1 MLQIQDQSLRPL
13 ATAHLAQTM
22 TLLALSNTELEEKVH
37 QELGDNPALEL
48 LDERVCPTCRRRLP
62 PVGSCPSCSAQNNGD
77 EPIVF
82 LSPRDSYRPS
92 RRIPAEELSPDQD
105 LAAPEDLASHVLQ
118 QLAAD
123 LPAED
128 RRLAVY
134 ILCSLDEDGFLADP
148 PAVIA
153 RSTRSSL
160 FQVMRIIDLISHA
173 DPPGLATTGPRQAL
187 MAQLDLMDQTAPLTA
202 LARTLLKE
210 AFSELGRREYERIAT
225 RLQVSEA
232 RVRKA
237 ANFIQDN
244 LNPFPARAFWGSG
257 RQAPSPEPSVYHTPD
272 IQITCS
278 SSHDTSPLRV
288 EIFSPISGWLRVD
301 PLFRKA
307 LSQTEGAP
315 RNECQRYLDRAA
327 LFVKCLQQR
336 DNTMRR
342 MMKLLVSEQKQ
353 FILRGDRHLKPMTRA
368 SMATELGVHESTI
381 SRAVTQKSVALPNG
395 RIIPLARFFDR
406 SLPIRDRV
414 REIVANETKPLTDE
428 EIAAILEED
437 GVKVARRTV
446 AKYRSIE
453 GILPARLRHRSKS
466 EQKVKV

>member
-1 MLQIQDQSLRPL
+1 
-13 ATAHLAQTM
+13 M
-22 TLLALSNTELEEKVH
+22 TLLALSNTELEEKVLK
-37 QELGDNPALEL
+37 ELGDNPALEL
-48 LDERVCPTCRRRLP
+48 LEERVCPNCSRRLP
-62 PVGSCPSCSAQNNGD
+62 PVGSCPNCSTQSNGD
-77 EPIVF
+77 DPIVF

-92 RRIPAEELSPDQD
+92 RRIPPEDLPPDQD
-105 LAAPEDLASHVLQ
+105 LVAPEDLVTHLLQ

-128 RRLAVY
+128 RHLAVY
-134 ILCSLDEDGFLADP
+134 ILYSLDEDGFLTDP

-173 DPPGLATTGPRQAL
+173 DPPGLATSGPQQAL
-187 MAQLDLMDQTAPLTA
+187 MAQLDLMDQELPLTS
-202 LARTLLKE
+202 LARAIIKE
-210 AFSELGRREYERIAT
+210 AFSELGHHKYDRIAT
-225 RLQVSEA
+225 RLQISEDK
-232 RVRKA
+232 VRKA
-237 ANFIQDN
+237 ASYIQDN
-244 LNPFPARAFWGSG
+244 LNPFPARSFWGSG
-257 RQAPSPEPSVYHTPD
+257 RQAPSPEPTVYHTPD
-272 IQITCS
+272 IQITRS
-278 SSHDTSPLRV
+278 SSQDNSLRV

-307 LSQTEGAP
+307 LSQTEGEP
-315 RNECQRYLDRAA
+315 RNECQRYLDRAS

-353 FILRGDRHLKPMTRA
+353 FILDGDRHLKPMTRA
-368 SMATELGVHESTI
+368 RMARKLGVHESTI
-381 SRAVTQKSVALPNG
+381 SRAVSQKSVALPNG

-414 REIVANETKPLTDE
+414 REIVAEETKPLTDE

-446 AKYRSIE
+446 AKYRAIE
-453 GILPARLRHRSKS
+453 GILPARLRHRSKKQ
-466 EQKVKV
+466 QKVKV